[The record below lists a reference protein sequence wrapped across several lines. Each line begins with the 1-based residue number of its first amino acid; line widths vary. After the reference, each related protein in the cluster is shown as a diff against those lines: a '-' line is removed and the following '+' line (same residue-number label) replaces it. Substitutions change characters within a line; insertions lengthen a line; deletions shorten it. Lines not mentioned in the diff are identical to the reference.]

1 MLNESRKNRMK
12 KIIIA
17 VSLIFVA
24 GIIYPQQKN
33 HKWIPVEIKNAW
45 ARPGSKEASSA
56 IYFSVIN
63 KNGKA
68 DTLLNVKSRIAEKT
82 ELHESFRKSN
92 DRIGMRQVKFVP
104 VPANSKTEFEPGGS
118 HVMLVNLFKD
128 LNSGSSIEATLNFKY
143 SGKIKIKPVVEDK

>member
-1 MLNESRKNRMK
+1 MK
-12 KIIIA
+12 KIILA
-17 VSLIFVA
+17 TSFIFIA
-24 GIIYPQQKN
+24 GIIFPQQKN

-56 IYFSVIN
+56 IYFSIIN
-63 KNGKA
+63 TNGKA

-82 ELHESFRKSN
+82 ELHESFKKSN

-104 VPANSKTEFEPGGS
+104 VSANSKTEFEPGGS